1 MNAIIEYIRRI
12 KVDIPMLAAAVVE
25 VPRWYVAFAAIK
37 EPWWAA
43 VPMGLLLAWG
53 ASAGWKAYF
62 ENKSRYLLLLI
73 NIASL
78 AGALIVIAPVLYAM
92 TFTPLDE
99 INLSL
104 ILEPWALAT
113 WAGILAITTFVP
125 LVQLAAVSM
134 YNKPAAQSEKAQTE
148 PAADAQ
154 PTPEPPDAIEPDAP
168 PAPPDP
174 AQVIHAQTVTEKQA
188 KKHTK
193 AKAHRRKPVTGMTPA
208 QRRAQIV
215 ELELT
220 DAKDVQKQ
228 FGGSLRRAQMDLAAV
243 KGEGQ

>member
-1 MNAIIEYIRRI
+1 MAAP
-12 KVDIPMLAAAVVE
+12 KSPGDLTVVIPAFSIAANLPSAV
-25 VPRWYVAFAAIK
+25 
-37 EPWWAA
+37 
-43 VPMGLLLAWG
+43 
-53 ASAGWKAYF
+53 
-62 ENKSRYLLLLI
+62 
-73 NIASL
+73 
-78 AGALIVIAPVLYAM
+78 
-92 TFTPLDE
+92 
-99 INLSL
+99 
-104 ILEPWALAT
+104 
-113 WAGILAITTFVP
+113 
-125 LVQLAAVSM
+125 
-134 YNKPAAQSEKAQTE
+134 
-148 PAADAQ
+148 
-154 PTPEPPDAIEPDAP
+154 PEPPDAIEPGAP